1 MWSRGPRDQEPF
13 TLRENH
19 ARRYCECIAP
29 AGLRQSR
36 VTARS
41 ARSEVGLL
49 IAAASVAITAP
60 ATAQWRIGLDI
71 SAQRYWGVAR
81 ERASDG
87 TGESL
92 LPYRP
97 TAFGI
102 SLHRG
107 GATRVGVLLYYVDA
121 GIAFQGPLDALVLN
135 DQARSFGFAPEVTF
149 KILRFN
155 CGPEFRLAGGPL
167 MEWWA
172 LRGVESRARVG
183 VHSSVVLD
191 VPLVARVR
199 LALRGTIAVTPS
211 SLFRPD
217 EVGERFELVPMWRRS
232 VGISV
237 AYTLSE

>member
-1 MWSRGPRDQEPF
+1 MDAAIKNLSSR
-13 TLRENH
+13 LRGSH
-19 ARRYCECIAP
+19 TRRHRECIAP
-29 AGLRQSR
+29 ARLRKSR
-36 VTARS
+36 VTERRARHR
-41 ARSEVGLL
+41 AGLL
-49 IAAASVAITAP
+49 ITVACVAITVP
-60 ATAQWRIGLDI
+60 AAGQWRFGLDI

-81 ERASDG
+81 ERTSDG

-121 GIAFQGPLDALVLN
+121 GIALQGPLDALVLN
-135 DQARSFGFAPEVTF
+135 DQAWSFGFAPEVSF
-149 KILRFN
+149 KILRFTR
-155 CGPEFRLAGGPL
+155 GPELRLAAGPL
-167 MEWWA
+167 VEWWA
-172 LRGVESRARVG
+172 LRGVESRARAG
-183 VHSSVVLD
+183 VHSSVVLE

-217 EVGERFELVPMWRRS
+217 EVGERFELAPMWRRS
-232 VGISV
+232 VGVSV
-237 AYTLSE
+237 AYALGE